1 MERLYNAK
9 EVAEILG
16 VSLRTVR
23 QLIADK
29 ELKTIRVGKKMVRI
43 SKDNILEYLNE
54 NTESEKDNGNR

>member
-29 ELKTIRVGKKMVRI
+29 ELKTVRVGKKMIRVRK
-43 SKDNILEYLNE
+43 KDILEYLNE
-54 NTESEKDNGNR
+54 NTESDENGK

>member
-1 MERLYNAK
+1 MEKLYNAN

-29 ELKTIRVGKKMVRI
+29 ELKSVKIGKKSVRVT
-43 SKDNILEYLNE
+43 KEYILEYINE
-54 NTESEKDNGNR
+54 REKGEKENG

>member
-1 MERLYNAK
+1 MEKLYNAN

-29 ELKTIRVGKKMVRI
+29 ELKSVKIGKRAVRVTKEH
-43 SKDNILEYLNE
+43 ILEYINE
-54 NTESEKDNGNR
+54 REESEKNNG